1 MAFSVAGVKTASQD
15 DGIIHAETMT
25 MTVDYVQSAN
35 TTIKKNRKAVKA
47 AILANIPTKK
57 SSKVARTVSLDFGK
71 INQGRVPAK
80 SVLLGRKQKEMVFK
94 KQARPM
100 VALIVP
106 QENIP
111 V

>member
-1 MAFSVAGVKTASQD
+1 MAGVKTASQD

-94 KQARPM
+94 KQARTM